1 MVYKIPCFPPIH
13 KTKEKIMQLVYGEIF
28 LGYRYNEARKVVHK
42 NEKDPSYVH
51 LAFIS
56 VFPDSDGA

>member
-1 MVYKIPCFPPIH
+1 
-13 KTKEKIMQLVYGEIF
+13 MQLVYGENF
-28 LGYRYNEARKVVHK
+28 LGYRYNEALKVIHK

-51 LAFIS
+51 LSFFS